1 MFITFVWFE
10 KQVLNRLILK
20 YELDLD
26 FVLIAI
32 TSSLKDYMLCYKIN
46 KQLNVNF
53 FRVDEL
59 QLSLKNDSSSF
70 FSRYFHQ
77 ISDSDTEFY
86 LLANKGSDSY
96 LIPEMKQVDYFI
108 LIRNFIDDEDLNLVI
123 EGLNRL
129 PEVVVAVEVDPE
141 KLKSKENLIF

>member
-1 MFITFVWFE
+1 MFITFGKFE
-10 KQVLNRLILK
+10 KTGLNRLILK

-46 KQLNVNF
+46 KQLNINF
-53 FRVDEL
+53 SRVEEL
-59 QLSLKNDSSSF
+59 QLSLKNESPSF

-86 LLANKGSDSY
+86 LLANKGTGSY
-96 LIPEMKQVDYFI
+96 LITEMKQVDYFI
-108 LIRNFIDDEDLNLVI
+108 LIRNFIDEEDLDSFI
-123 EGLNRL
+123 DGLNKL
-129 PEVVVAVEVDPE
+129 PEVVVAAEVNPE

>member
-1 MFITFVWFE
+1 LFITFVWFE